1 MTDTTR
7 SDDDRNSEDS
17 GLPVLRRVRAWLS
30 PSSADSG
37 SVRDVIEELIEDQ
50 PDTDDAID
58 DHERAL
64 LTNVLKQRDATVA
77 QIMVPRADIV
87 SVEFETPVVD
97 VIKLLVEQGHSR
109 VPVYRSTLD
118 EVVGMVHIKDLAGV
132 ILEAN
137 ETGSMTGE
145 LSKTMRRVIFVAP
158 SARVLDLLLEMR
170 IKRTHMAMVVDEY
183 GGIDGLVTIEDLVE
197 QIVGE
202 ISDEHD
208 DESEL
213 ELSDR
218 ADGTVIADARVTLS
232 HFIERYGA
240 IFSEE
245 EVAELDTL
253 GGVVFRLTGRVP
265 SRGELVAHPN
275 GLEFEIMDADPRRI
289 RRLRLRKLPDR
300 DSHPQAT
307 QA

>member
-1 MTDTTR
+1 MADTTR
-7 SDDDRNSEDS
+7 TDDDRPAEDA
-17 GLPVLRRVRAWLS
+17 GLPVFRRVRAWLS
-30 PSSADSG
+30 PGSSDAG

-50 PDTDDAID
+50 PDTEDAID

-64 LTNVLKQRDATVA
+64 LTNVLKQRNATVE

-87 SVEFETPVVD
+87 SVEFETPVPD

-109 VPVYRSTLD
+109 FPVYRGTLD

-137 ETGSMTGE
+137 ANGNAPGD
-145 LSKTMRRVIFVAP
+145 LSQTMRRVIFVAP

-197 QIVGE
+197 QIVGD

-208 DESEL
+208 DEAEL
-213 ELSDR
+213 ELTDR

-232 HFIERYGA
+232 NFIERYGPV
-240 IFSEE
+240 FSEDE
-245 EVAELDTL
+245 ISELDTL
-253 GGVVFRLTGRVP
+253 GGLVFRLTGRVP
-265 SRGELVAHPN
+265 SLGELVTHPN

-289 RRLRLRKLPDR
+289 RRLRLRNLPDAAR
-300 DSHPQAT
+300 KKSA
-307 QA
+307 AKA

>member
-1 MTDTTR
+1 MADTSR
-7 SDDDRNSEDS
+7 NDDDRNGEDS
-17 GLPVLRRVRAWLS
+17 GLPVFRRVRAWLS
-30 PSSADSG
+30 PGSADSG

-50 PDTDDAID
+50 PDTEDAID

-64 LTNVLKQRDATVA
+64 LTNVLKQRNATVEK
-77 QIMVPRADIV
+77 IMVPRADIV
-87 SVEFETPVVD
+87 SVEFTTPVTD

-109 VPVYRSTLD
+109 VPVYRATLD

-132 ILEAN
+132 ILD
-137 ETGSMTGE
+137 ETASDTATPDLE
-145 LSKTMRRVIFVAP
+145 KTMRPVIFVAP

-170 IKRTHMAMVVDEY
+170 IKRTHMAMVIDEY

-197 QIVGE
+197 QIVGD

-218 ADGTVIADARVTLS
+218 ADGTVIADARVTVGT
-232 HFIERYGA
+232 FTERYGQL
-240 IFSEE
+240 FSEE
-245 EVAELDTL
+245 EMSEHDTL
-253 GGVVFRLTGRVP
+253 GGLVFRLTGRVP

-275 GLEFEIMDADPRRI
+275 GIEFEIMDADPRRI
-289 RRLRLRKLPDR
+289 RRLRLRKLPKIG
-300 DSHPQAT
+300 SKKSA
-307 QA
+307 AKA

>member
-7 SDDDRNSEDS
+7 PDDERTGEDS
-17 GLPVLRRVRAWLS
+17 GLPVLRRMRAWLS
-30 PSSADSG
+30 PGSSDSG
-37 SVRDVIEELIEDQ
+37 SVREVIEELIEDQ
-50 PDTDDAID
+50 TDTEDAID

-87 SVEFETPVVD
+87 SVEFGTPVTD

-109 VPVYRSTLD
+109 VPVYRDTLD

-132 ILEAN
+132 ILDDSNAEIAN
-137 ETGSMTGE
+137 PDLE
-145 LSKTMRRVIFVAP
+145 KTMRPVIFVAP

-170 IKRTHMAMVVDEY
+170 IKRTHMAMVIDEY

-213 ELSDR
+213 ELTDR
-218 ADGTVIADARVTLS
+218 ADGTVIADARVTLVS
-232 HFIERYGA
+232 FIDRYGPL
-240 IFSEE
+240 FTEE
-245 EVAELDTL
+245 ELSEHDTL
-253 GGVVFRLTGRVP
+253 GGLVFRLTGRVP

-275 GLEFEIMDADPRRI
+275 GIEFEVMDADPRRI
-289 RRLRLRKLPDR
+289 RRLRLRNLPKSDQKK
-300 DSHPQAT
+300 SA
-307 QA
+307 AKA